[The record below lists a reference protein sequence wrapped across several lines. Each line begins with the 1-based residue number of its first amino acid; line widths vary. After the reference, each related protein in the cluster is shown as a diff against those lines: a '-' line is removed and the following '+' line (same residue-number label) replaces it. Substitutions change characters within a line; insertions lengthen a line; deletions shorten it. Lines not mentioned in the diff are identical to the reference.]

1 MVTHVMSDGS
11 RRQSIDGYVVPR
23 DHPIYRAIQKC
34 YEMQKMVVPENKR
47 AQMRWRAVNGP
58 YP

>member
-11 RRQSIDGYVVPR
+11 RRQSIDGYVVQR

-34 YEMQKMVVPENKR
+34 YEMQTVRPERKR
-47 AQMRWRAVNGP
+47 AQSA
-58 YP
+58 